1 MGLSIGLWICVEGQD
16 WAMIRLGK
24 GVGLVLQ
31 KREEAE
37 VPRGCG
43 PSSQLD
49 ADPWACG
56 GRERGHLACTAR
68 EGKAR
73 RGSGGAAGD
82 RLGKGSQ
89 TSVLLYELTV
99 LG

>member
-1 MGLSIGLWICVEGQD
+1 MMGLSIGLWICVEGQD

-43 PSSQLD
+43 L
-49 ADPWACG
+49 
-56 GRERGHLACTAR
+56 
-68 EGKAR
+68 
-73 RGSGGAAGD
+73 GSGGMWGARERAP
-82 RLGKGSQ
+82 R
-89 TSVLLYELTV
+89 VYRA
-99 LG
+99 